1 MQLQQRSQYMSKT
14 RGSLKAVQLKHES
27 TEEEED
33 DEDQQQ
39 QRSRRTM
46 HTVGE
51 TGSGSGVP
59 AFLAKLWRLVDDP
72 DTNNLICWSKVGRHI
87 VYLHLILFSFGMA
100 TITITLTTVT
110 VFLSLSVHPHDS
122 LESEKECE
130 YIKNR
135 NKEKYT
141 ELNICL

>member
-1 MQLQQRSQYMSKT
+1 MSKT
-14 RGSLKAVQLKHES
+14 RSSLKAVQLKHES

-39 QRSRRTM
+39 QRSRRSM

-72 DTNNLICWSKVGRHI
+72 DTNNLICWSKVSRHI
-87 VYLHLILFSFGMA
+87 VYLHRILFSFGMA
-100 TITITLTTVT
+100 TITKRRC
-110 VFLSLSVHPHDS
+110 FLHLHFD
-122 LESEKECE
+122 
-130 YIKNR
+130 
-135 NKEKYT
+135 
-141 ELNICL
+141 